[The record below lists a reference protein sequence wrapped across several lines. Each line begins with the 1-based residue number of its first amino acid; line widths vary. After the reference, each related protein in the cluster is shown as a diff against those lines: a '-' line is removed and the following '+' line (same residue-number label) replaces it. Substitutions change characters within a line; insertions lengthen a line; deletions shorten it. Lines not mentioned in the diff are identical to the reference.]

1 MQAVPEVTLSVADAS
16 PQRLGLRSRDSRMMD
31 GAGVADDLASLTTA
45 VVAGDEDRVQQL
57 LSRTPPRFYCHHTL
71 GVQGD

>member
-1 MQAVPEVTLSVADAS
+1 
-16 PQRLGLRSRDSRMMD
+16 MMD

-57 LSRTPPRFYCHHTL
+57 LSRIHLAFVLRAL